1 MKFIRKMT
9 SIIAAGTILSVSAAA
24 SAESPAS
31 GDAAGSGVWT
41 DIAGETSTSYDNL
54 FDVILDEKYSDI
66 WYKYCA
72 AVMGEDNAEA
82 AAAFLKG
89 SISSDIYGQE
99 AVDHIAETG
108 AAAFDCWYINDA
120 AQFTFNS
127 DMTATVTLTDG
138 SQSTH
143 TYEYL
148 GQYNIGDG
156 EVLNWGGVEMP
167 VAFPC
172 DVYKSTDDAGE
183 FTYFFFRDDTM
194 AETYHIEF
202 RYGSDL
208 EELQGYLKGNY
219 AYWLSAGIDDAADL
233 HTIDNCIA
241 LFCLENLD
249 YSERTDSSA
258 AQASALEGTWDCDL
272 SGWGEEY
279 DGVEYH
285 VTIDG
290 NGSGATFMKGEK
302 TSDFNAYMYDSGEK
316 GDGIGTYVA
325 YDLGTGEAEQAEYSL
340 TIDEYGNT
348 VLALTNDEGTLY
360 YTKRSS
366 ETSEDSSDENTSK
379 GSPDTGAEGVSA
391 VIALALG
398 AGAALIISRKRS
410 R

>member
-1 MKFIRKMT
+1 
-9 SIIAAGTILSVSAAA
+9 
-24 SAESPAS
+24 
-31 GDAAGSGVWT
+31 
-41 DIAGETSTSYDNL
+41 
-54 FDVILDEKYSDI
+54 
-66 WYKYCA
+66 
-72 AVMGEDNAEA
+72 
-82 AAAFLKG
+82 
-89 SISSDIYGQE
+89 
-99 AVDHIAETG
+99 
-108 AAAFDCWYINDA
+108 
-120 AQFTFNS
+120 
-127 DMTATVTLTDG
+127 MTATVTLTDG

-241 LFCLENLD
+241 LFCLENMD
-249 YSERTDSSA
+249 YSERTESSA
-258 AQASALEGTWDCDL
+258 AQASELEGTWDCDL

-279 DGVEYH
+279 EGVEYY

-290 NGSGATFMKGEK
+290 NGSGATFMNGEK

-325 YDLGTGEAEQAEYSL
+325 YDLGSGEAEQAEYSL
-340 TIDEYGNT
+340 TVNDNGST

-366 ETSEDSSDENTSK
+366 GASEDSSDENTSK